1 MGRRA
6 YGRSTVGRA
15 AGSLVVLVGLA
26 MVGCA
31 ADPDDSMRS
40 LSAATVPVDVSTPAT
55 AMPADDTVYPP
66 NGERV
71 EVLSID
77 NNFLPQAVT
86 VVAGTEVSWR
96 NNGRNDHNV
105 IPADD
110 PTASTW
116 GVLEELF
123 APKDEYSYVFDRVGT
138 YVYYCSIHGTAE
150 AGMFG
155 AIVVTAP

>member
-1 MGRRA
+1 MLR
-6 YGRSTVGRA
+6 RSTFVVMLGGLVA
-15 AGSLVVLVGLA
+15 LAGCGVDG
-26 MVGCA
+26 
-31 ADPDDSMRS
+31 DDSLRS
-40 LSAATVPVDVSTPAT
+40 MAAATVPPTVAGEV
-55 AMPADDTVYPP
+55 PADDTVYPP
-66 NGERV
+66 NGETV

-77 NNFLPQAVT
+77 NNFLPQSLSVA
-86 VVAGTEVSWR
+86 AGTEVRWR

-116 GVLEELF
+116 GVLEDLF
-123 APKDEYSYVFDRVGT
+123 APKDEYSFVFDRVGT

-155 AIVVTAP
+155 SIVVTAP